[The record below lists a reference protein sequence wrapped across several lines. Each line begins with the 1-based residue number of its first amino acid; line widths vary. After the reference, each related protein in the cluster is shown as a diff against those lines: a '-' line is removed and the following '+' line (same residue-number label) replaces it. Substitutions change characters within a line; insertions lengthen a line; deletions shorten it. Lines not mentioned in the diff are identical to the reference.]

1 VQLTDAQ
8 VGDDRHLSERP
19 LSMVE
24 TAKVDKGP
32 PASFLDVGLRPGVH
46 GNPDG
51 DGPVRLQR
59 LPPRVLPPG

>member
-1 VQLTDAQ
+1 LQLTEAQ

-32 PASFLDVGLRPGVH
+32 PTSFLDVGLRPGVH

-51 DGPVRLQR
+51 DGTVGL
-59 LPPRVLPPG
+59 